1 MATSILPEKRKAFT
15 TGRLILALLLLG
27 LCVFKLFMSYRGLD
41 QPVAMDQAQIAR
53 NVAQGKGFQ
62 TQFLRPIEVVNASA
76 MQREAPLNFE
86 QFRDTNHAPLN
97 ICAVALALR
106 LTGYD
111 KFDEHRM
118 QEGGSYIYEGDRIV
132 SATSTLF
139 FLLAMVL
146 TYILIARLFD
156 EVVACSSVAFMAL
169 SELMLQYAVSGLPQP
184 LMLCLMLATLHC
196 LTTAIQSHSHEASL
210 KQLIFIC
217 LSYVGVTLLC
227 LTGWLNIWCALG
239 LILFCAFYFRPFG
252 AYAVPGFIILALG
265 LVLSVSN
272 NSAVSGSILGN
283 ASYGIY
289 NCFGGGEEFVM
300 RTTNPNQLPLNSSDF
315 VIRLFGYAFSQF
327 NTMYVNM
334 GSIVVTPFF
343 LLALINRYKSSTAE
357 GIKWAVFCMWS
368 FACIGMALYGVTSAV
383 DGAQICI
390 LFTPIFTAYGVT
402 LVFNFLAR
410 LKLEGSTF
418 NQARGLAIFLM
429 VLISAGP
436 FLFRLPQEIYQ
447 GIWLSDR
454 GRPNFPPYYPP
465 ALNINLVNA
474 SNPRDIIMTDQPWAV
489 AWYAN
494 RKALWLPM
502 SIDDLTEGLDPIF
515 YKAGIDVQGILVTP
529 SSHSPLPIP
538 GDTRPGGMSGIVT
551 TMGDYAP
558 LAMEGK
564 LLLLSPRHNMAFL
577 DLFVENASKASKS
590 LPLGALVSSRGRYA
604 NRQFLL
610 GTELI
615 YYSKNPAAAPAATR

>member
-1 MATSILPEKRKAFT
+1 MATSPFSNRRTAFI

-62 TQFLRPIEVVNASA
+62 TSFLRPIEVINASA
-76 MQREAPLNFE
+76 LKPKGGLDFE
-86 QFRDTNHAPLN
+86 HFRDTNHAPLN
-97 ICAVALALR
+97 ICAIALALR

-111 KFDEHRM
+111 EFDTHRM
-118 QEGGSYIYEGDRIV
+118 QEGGSYIYAPDRVV
-132 SATSTLF
+132 SATSTCF

-146 TYILIARLFD
+146 AYMLITRLFD

-169 SELMLQYAVSGLPQP
+169 SELMLQYSVSGLPQP

-196 LTTAIQSHSHEASL
+196 MTSAIQAHTNGAPMR
-210 KQLIFIC
+210 QLIYIC
-217 LSYVGVTLLC
+217 LSYVCVALLC
-227 LTGWLNIWCALG
+227 LTGWLNIWCAVG
-239 LILFCAFYFRPFG
+239 LILFCALYFRPFG
-252 AYAVPGFIILALG
+252 AYAVPGFIILGLG
-265 LVLSVSN
+265 LASSVLH
-272 NSAVSGSILGN
+272 NSAESGSILGN
-283 ASYGIY
+283 AYYSIY

-315 VIRLFGYAFSQF
+315 ILRLFGYAFSQF

-343 LLALINRYKSSTAE
+343 LLALINRYKSSTVE
-357 GIKWAVFCMWS
+357 GIKWAVFCMWC
-368 FACIGMALYGVTSAV
+368 FACLGMALYGVTSAL
-383 DGAQICI
+383 DGAQLCI
-390 LFTPIFTAYGVT
+390 LFTPIFTAYGVA

-429 VLISAGP
+429 ILVSAGP

-447 GIWLSDR
+447 GIWMSDR
-454 GRPNFPPYYPP
+454 GRPNYPPYYPP
-465 ALNINLVNA
+465 ALNVKLVDT
-474 SNPRDIIMTDQPWAV
+474 SNPQDIIVTDQPWAV

-494 RKALWLPM
+494 RKALWIPM
-502 SIDDLTEGLDPIF
+502 SIDDLTEALDPIF
-515 YKAGIDVQGILVTP
+515 YKSGVDIQGILVTP
-529 SSHSPLPIP
+529 SSHSPLPVP

-551 TMGDYAP
+551 SMGDFSP

-577 DLFVENASKASKS
+577 DLFVENASKATKS
-590 LPLGALVSSRGRYA
+590 QPLGALVSSRGRFA
-604 NRQFLL
+604 HRHFLL
-610 GTELI
+610 GSEI
-615 YYSKNPAAAPAATR
+615 VYYSKNSDTAPHL